1 MEPLLLQLPALLTAL
16 WWPFC
21 RSLAVLSMAPVL
33 GEAMVPVTVRI
44 LLSLVLGV
52 ILMPVAAQGAV
63 PVDPFSLQGLAATV
77 EQAVIGLAIGLAL
90 QLALAAFQVLG
101 YLASSQMGLAM
112 AVMNDPLNGSAS
124 DAVSNLV
131 FILCT
136 LVFFAVDG
144 HLVVTGVLGASFKAW
159 PVGAGWGSLSL
170 QTLALQVGWVFSA
183 AMLLA
188 LPLVFSTLV
197 VQIGFGFLNRVAP
210 TMNLFSLG
218 FSVVTL
224 FGVLMLWALIPAL
237 PTHYLQA
244 TQHTLDLLQQGL
256 MQAKEAPHGG

>member
-33 GEAMVPVTVRI
+33 GEAMVPVTLRI
-44 LLSLVLGV
+44 LLALVLGV
-52 ILMPVAAQGAV
+52 ILMPVAARGAV

-144 HLVVTGVLGASFKAW
+144 HLVVTGVLGASFQAW
-159 PVGAGWGSLSL
+159 PVGAGWGHLSL

-197 VQIGFGFLNRVAP
+197 VQIGLGFLNRVAP

-224 FGVLMLWALIPAL
+224 FGVLMRWARSPAL

>member
-1 MEPLLLQLPALLTAL
+1 
-16 WWPFC
+16 
-21 RSLAVLSMAPVL
+21 MAPVL

-44 LLSLVLGV
+44 LLALVLGV
-52 ILMPVAAQGAV
+52 ILMPVAAQGGADRPAV
-63 PVDPFSLQGLAATV
+63 AAGRGATL

-90 QLALAAFQVLG
+90 QLAMAVFQVLG

-124 DAVSNLV
+124 DAVSNLL

-159 PVGAGWGSLSL
+159 PVGPAGAAVAADAG
-170 QTLALQVGWVFSA
+170 LQVGWVFSA